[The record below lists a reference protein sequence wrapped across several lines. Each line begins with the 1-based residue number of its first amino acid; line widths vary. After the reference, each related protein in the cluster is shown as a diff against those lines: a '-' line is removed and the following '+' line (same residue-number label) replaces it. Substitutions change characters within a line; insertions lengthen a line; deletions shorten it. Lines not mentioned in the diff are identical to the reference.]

1 MRLPMNTRLALT
13 TTVVLALLAA
23 HARTQDAPLRQNV
36 EVLTAGP
43 TRLDKVKDGLYVIRG
58 PFVPC
63 GTRGCRP
70 GGADDGLIHEPGDVA
85 ARVTP
90 EGVVLVDDK
99 YPENLTDV
107 VNALRGVTTQ
117 PIRYMLNSHHHGDHV
132 SGNVNFA
139 AMGVDIIAHRRI
151 RENFLRLKQPGAPN
165 IVFEDQGGV
174 HLGGVEVRMY
184 HFGRGHTNGDTVI
197 HFPDLRA
204 VHMGDLVI
212 DGMPVI
218 DYAGGGSALAFV
230 KTIDALLKL
239 DFDIAIPGHGKLMTK
254 PEVLAYRNRFET
266 MNQRMR
272 EAIRKGVP
280 KDQLRTLEQ
289 VRTQLR
295 LADLGWEDSVSTTAS
310 LGSFSQYYD
319 ELAAAP

>member
-1 MRLPMNTRLALT
+1 
-13 TTVVLALLAA
+13 
-23 HARTQDAPLRQNV
+23 
-36 EVLTAGP
+36 
-43 TRLDKVKDGLYVIRG
+43 
-58 PFVPC
+58 VPC

-90 EGVVLVDDK
+90 EGVILVDDK

-107 VNALRGVTTQ
+107 LAALRTVTTL

-132 SGNVNFA
+132 SGNVNLA
-139 AMGVDIIAHRRI
+139 AMGIDIIAHRRI
-151 RENFLRLKQPGAPN
+151 RENFLRIKQPGAPN

-204 VHMGDLVI
+204 IHMGDLVI

-218 DYAGGGSALAFV
+218 DYPGGGSALAFV
-230 KTIDALLKL
+230 KTIDSLLAL
-239 DFDIAIPGHGKLMTK
+239 DFDVAIPGHGRVMTK
-254 PEVLAYRNRFET
+254 PEVAAYRGRFDT

-272 EAIRKGVP
+272 ELIRKGVP
-280 KDQLRTLEQ
+280 KDQLRTLAQ
-289 VRTQLR
+289 VRAQLR
-295 LADLGWEDSVSTTAS
+295 LSDLGWENSVSTTAS

-319 ELAAAP
+319 ELASAQ

>member
-1 MRLPMNTRLALT
+1 MRLTLVA
-13 TTVVLALLAA
+13 ALLMVFALLTA
-23 HARTQDAPLRQNV
+23 HARMQNASLPLRQDV
-36 EVLTAGP
+36 EVLAAGP
-43 TRLDKVKDGLYVIRG
+43 TRVERVKDGLYVIRG

-90 EGVVLVDDK
+90 EGVILVDDK

-107 VNALRGVTTQ
+107 LAALRSVTTQ
-117 PIRYMLNSHHHGDHV
+117 PIRYLLNSHHHGDHV
-132 SGNVNFA
+132 SGNVNLA
-139 AMGVDIIAHRRI
+139 AMGIDIIAHRRI

-174 HLGGVEVRMY
+174 FLGGVEVRMY
-184 HFGRGHTNGDTVI
+184 HLGRGHTNGDTVI

-204 VHMGDLVI
+204 IHMGDLVI

-230 KTIDALLKL
+230 KTIDNLLAL
-239 DFDIAIPGHGKLMTK
+239 DFDTAIPGHGKVMTK

-272 EAIRKGVP
+272 ELIRRGVP
-280 KDQLRTLEQ
+280 KDQVRTLEQ
-289 VRTQLR
+289 IRTQLK
-295 LADLGWEDSVSTTAS
+295 LADLGWDNSVSTTAS
-310 LGSFSQYYD
+310 INSFGEYYD
-319 ELAAAP
+319 ELAAAR

>member
-1 MRLPMNTRLALT
+1 MRLTLVA
-13 TTVVLALLAA
+13 ALLMVFALLTA
-23 HARTQDAPLRQNV
+23 HARMQNASLPLRQDV
-36 EVLTAGP
+36 EVLAAGP
-43 TRLDKVKDGLYVIRG
+43 TRVERVKDGLYVIRG

-85 ARVTP
+85 VRVTP
-90 EGVVLVDDK
+90 EGVILVDDK

-107 VNALRGVTTQ
+107 LAALRSVTTQ
-117 PIRYMLNSHHHGDHV
+117 PIRYLLNSHHHGDHV
-132 SGNVNFA
+132 SGNVNLA
-139 AMGVDIIAHRRI
+139 ALGIDIIAHRRI

-174 HLGGVEVRMY
+174 FLGGVEVRM
-184 HFGRGHTNGDTVI
+184 HHLGRGHTNGDTVI

-204 VHMGDLVI
+204 IHMGDLVI

-230 KTIDALLKL
+230 KTIDNLLAL
-239 DFDIAIPGHGKLMTK
+239 DFDTAIPGHGKVMTR
-254 PEVLAYRNRFET
+254 PEVQAYRNRFET

-272 EAIRKGVP
+272 ELIKKGVP
-280 KDQLRTLEQ
+280 KDQLKTLAQ
-289 VRTQLR
+289 VRAQLR
-295 LADLGWEDSVSTTAS
+295 LAELGWDNSVSTTAS

-319 ELAAAP
+319 ELAAAQ

>member
-1 MRLPMNTRLALT
+1 MRLTLVA
-13 TTVVLALLAA
+13 ALLIVFALLTA
-23 HARTQDAPLRQNV
+23 HARMQNPALPLRQDV
-36 EVLTAGP
+36 EVLAAGP
-43 TRLDKVKDGLYVIRG
+43 TRVERVKDGLYVIRG

-90 EGVVLVDDK
+90 EGVILVDDK

-107 VNALRGVTTQ
+107 LAALRSVTTQ
-117 PIRYMLNSHHHGDHV
+117 PIRYLLNSHHHGDHV
-132 SGNVNFA
+132 SGNVNLA
-139 AMGVDIIAHRRI
+139 AMGIDIIAHRRI

-174 HLGGVEVRMY
+174 FLGGVEVRM
-184 HFGRGHTNGDTVI
+184 HHLGRGHTNGDTVI

-204 VHMGDLVI
+204 IHMGDLVI

-230 KTIDALLKL
+230 KTIDNLLAL
-239 DFDIAIPGHGKLMTK
+239 DFDTAIPGHGKVMTR
-254 PEVLAYRNRFET
+254 PEVQAYRNRFET

-272 EAIRKGVP
+272 ELIKKGVP
-280 KDQLRTLEQ
+280 KDQLKTLAQ
-289 VRTQLR
+289 VRAQLR
-295 LADLGWEDSVSTTAS
+295 LAELGWDNSVSTTAS

-319 ELAAAP
+319 ELAAAQ

>member
-1 MRLPMNTRLALT
+1 MRLTLVA
-13 TTVVLALLAA
+13 ALLMVFALLTA
-23 HARTQDAPLRQNV
+23 HARMQNASLPLRQDV
-36 EVLTAGP
+36 EVLAAGP
-43 TRLDKVKDGLYVIRG
+43 TRVERVKDGLYVIRG

-90 EGVVLVDDK
+90 EGVILVDDK

-107 VNALRGVTTQ
+107 LAALRSVTTQ
-117 PIRYMLNSHHHGDHV
+117 PIRYLLNSHHHGDHV
-132 SGNVNFA
+132 SGNVNLA
-139 AMGVDIIAHRRI
+139 ALGIDIIAHRRI

-174 HLGGVEVRMY
+174 FLGGVEVQM
-184 HFGRGHTNGDTVI
+184 HHLGRGHTNGDTVI

-204 VHMGDLVI
+204 IHMGDLVI

-230 KTIDALLKL
+230 KTIDNLLAL
-239 DFDIAIPGHGKLMTK
+239 DFDTAIPGHGKVMTR
-254 PEVLAYRNRFET
+254 PEVQAYRNRFET

-272 EAIRKGVP
+272 ELIKKGVP
-280 KDQLRTLEQ
+280 KDQLKTLAQ
-289 VRTQLR
+289 VRAQLR
-295 LADLGWEDSVSTTAS
+295 LAELGWDNSVSTTAS

-319 ELAAAP
+319 EIAAAR

>member
-1 MRLPMNTRLALT
+1 MRLI
-13 TTVVLALLAA
+13 LLAA
-23 HARTQDAPLRQNV
+23 LLMVFALLTAHARMQNPSLPLRQDV
-36 EVLTAGP
+36 EVLAAGP
-43 TRLDKVKDGLYVIRG
+43 TRVERVKDGLYVIRG

-90 EGVVLVDDK
+90 EGVILVDDK

-107 VNALRGVTTQ
+107 LAALRSVTTQ
-117 PIRYMLNSHHHGDHV
+117 PIRYLLNSHHHGDHV
-132 SGNVNFA
+132 SGNVNLA
-139 AMGVDIIAHRRI
+139 ALGIDIIAHRRI

-174 HLGGVEVRMY
+174 FLGGVEVRM
-184 HFGRGHTNGDTVI
+184 HHLGRGHTNGDTVI

-204 VHMGDLVI
+204 IHMGDLVI

-230 KTIDALLKL
+230 KTIDNLLAL
-239 DFDIAIPGHGKLMTK
+239 DFDTAIPGHGKVMTR
-254 PEVLAYRNRFET
+254 PEVQAYRNRFET

-272 EAIRKGVP
+272 ELIKKGVP
-280 KDQLRTLEQ
+280 KDQLKTLAQ
-289 VRTQLR
+289 VRAQLR
-295 LADLGWEDSVSTTAS
+295 LAELGWDNSVSTTAS

-319 ELAAAP
+319 ELAAAQ

>member
-1 MRLPMNTRLALT
+1 MRPTLAAATLL
-13 TTVVLALLAA
+13 VFALLTA
-23 HARTQDAPLRQNV
+23 HARMQNTALPLRQDV

-43 TRLDKVKDGLYVIRG
+43 TRVERVKDGLYVIRG

-85 ARVTP
+85 VRVTP

-107 VNALRGVTTQ
+107 LAALRSVTTQ

-132 SGNVNFA
+132 SGNVNLA
-139 AMGVDIIAHRRI
+139 AMGIDIIAHRNI

-165 IVFEDQGGV
+165 IVFEDRGGV
-174 HLGGVEVRMY
+174 FLGGVEVRM
-184 HFGRGHTNGDTVI
+184 HHLGRGHTNGDTVI

-204 VHMGDLVI
+204 IHMGDLVI

-230 KTIDALLKL
+230 KTIDNMLAL
-239 DFDIAIPGHGKLMTK
+239 DFDVAIPGHGKVMTK
-254 PEVLAYRNRFET
+254 PEVQAYRNRFET
-266 MNQRMR
+266 MNQRLR
-272 EAIRKGVP
+272 ELIQKGVP
-280 KDQLRTLEQ
+280 KDQLKTLAQ
-289 VRTQLR
+289 ARAQLR
-295 LADLGWEDSVSTTAS
+295 LADLGWDNSVSTTAS
-310 LGSFSQYYD
+310 FGSFSQYYD
-319 ELAAAP
+319 EIAAAQ

>member
-1 MRLPMNTRLALT
+1 MRLTLVAALSM
-13 TTVVLALLAA
+13 VFALLTA
-23 HARTQDAPLRQNV
+23 HARMQNPSLPLRQDV
-36 EVLTAGP
+36 EVLAAGP
-43 TRLDKVKDGLYVIRG
+43 TRVERVKDGLYVIRG

-90 EGVVLVDDK
+90 EGVILVDDK

-107 VNALRGVTTQ
+107 LAALRSVTTQ
-117 PIRYMLNSHHHGDHV
+117 PIRYLLNSHHHGDHV
-132 SGNVNFA
+132 SGNVNLA
-139 AMGVDIIAHRRI
+139 ALGIDIIAHRRI

-174 HLGGVEVRMY
+174 FLGGVEVRM
-184 HFGRGHTNGDTVI
+184 HHLGRGHTNGDTVI

-204 VHMGDLVI
+204 IHMGDLVI

-230 KTIDALLKL
+230 KTIDNLLAL
-239 DFDIAIPGHGKLMTK
+239 DFDTAIPGHGKVMTR
-254 PEVLAYRNRFET
+254 PEVQAYRNRFET

-272 EAIRKGVP
+272 ELIKKGVP
-280 KDQLRTLEQ
+280 KDQLKTLAQ
-289 VRTQLR
+289 VRAQLR
-295 LADLGWEDSVSTTAS
+295 LAELGWDNSVSTTAS

-319 ELAAAP
+319 ELAAAQ

>member
-1 MRLPMNTRLALT
+1 
-13 TTVVLALLAA
+13 
-23 HARTQDAPLRQNV
+23 
-36 EVLTAGP
+36 
-43 TRLDKVKDGLYVIRG
+43 VIRG

-90 EGVVLVDDK
+90 EGVILVDDK

-107 VNALRGVTTQ
+107 LAALRSVTTQ
-117 PIRYMLNSHHHGDHV
+117 PIRYLLNSHHHGDHV
-132 SGNVNFA
+132 SGNVNLA
-139 AMGVDIIAHRRI
+139 ALGIDIIAHRRI

-174 HLGGVEVRMY
+174 FLGGVEVRM
-184 HFGRGHTNGDTVI
+184 HHLGRGHTNGDTVI

-204 VHMGDLVI
+204 IHMGDLVI

-218 DYAGGGSALAFV
+218 DYAGGGSALAFG
-230 KTIDALLKL
+230 KTIDNLLAL
-239 DFDIAIPGHGKLMTK
+239 DFDTAIPGHGKVMTR
-254 PEVLAYRNRFET
+254 PEVQAYRNRFET

-272 EAIRKGVP
+272 ELIKKGVP
-280 KDQLRTLEQ
+280 KDQLKTLAQ
-289 VRTQLR
+289 VRAQLR
-295 LADLGWEDSVSTTAS
+295 LAELGWDNSVSTTAS

-319 ELAAAP
+319 ELAAAQ

>member
-1 MRLPMNTRLALT
+1 MRLTLVA
-13 TTVVLALLAA
+13 ALLMVFALLTA
-23 HARTQDAPLRQNV
+23 HARMQNPSLPLRQDV
-36 EVLTAGP
+36 EVLAAGP
-43 TRLDKVKDGLYVIRG
+43 TRVERVKDGLYVIRG

-90 EGVVLVDDK
+90 EGVILVDDK

-107 VNALRGVTTQ
+107 LAALRSVTTQ
-117 PIRYMLNSHHHGDHV
+117 PIRYLLNSHHHGDHV
-132 SGNVNFA
+132 SGNVNLA
-139 AMGVDIIAHRRI
+139 ALGIDIIAHRRI

-174 HLGGVEVRMY
+174 FLGGVEVRM
-184 HFGRGHTNGDTVI
+184 HHLGRGHTNGDTVI

-204 VHMGDLVI
+204 IHMGDLVI

-230 KTIDALLKL
+230 KTIDNLLAL
-239 DFDIAIPGHGKLMTK
+239 DFDTAIPGHGKVMTK
-254 PEVLAYRNRFET
+254 PEVQAYRNRFET

-272 EAIRKGVP
+272 ELIKKGLP
-280 KDQLRTLEQ
+280 KEQLKTLAQ
-289 VRTQLR
+289 VRAQLR
-295 LADLGWEDSVSTTAS
+295 LAELGWDNSVSTTAS

-319 ELAAAP
+319 ELAAAQ

>member
-1 MRLPMNTRLALT
+1 MRLTLVA
-13 TTVVLALLAA
+13 ALLMVFALLTA
-23 HARTQDAPLRQNV
+23 HARMQNPSLPLRQDV
-36 EVLTAGP
+36 EVLAAGP
-43 TRLDKVKDGLYVIRG
+43 TRVERVKDGLYVIRG

-90 EGVVLVDDK
+90 EGVILVDDK

-107 VNALRGVTTQ
+107 LAALRSVTTQ
-117 PIRYMLNSHHHGDHV
+117 PIRYLLNSHHHGDHV
-132 SGNVNFA
+132 SGNVNLA
-139 AMGVDIIAHRRI
+139 ALGIDIIAHRRI

-174 HLGGVEVRMY
+174 FLGGVEVRM
-184 HFGRGHTNGDTVI
+184 HHLGRGHTNGDTVI
-197 HFPDLRA
+197 HFPDLRTI
-204 VHMGDLVI
+204 HMGDLVI

-230 KTIDALLKL
+230 KTIDNLLAL
-239 DFDIAIPGHGKLMTK
+239 DFDTAIPGHGKVMTR
-254 PEVLAYRNRFET
+254 PEVQAYRNRFET

-272 EAIRKGVP
+272 ELIKKGVP
-280 KDQLRTLEQ
+280 KDQLKTLAQ
-289 VRTQLR
+289 VRAQLR
-295 LADLGWEDSVSTTAS
+295 LAELGWDNSVSTTAS

-319 ELAAAP
+319 ELAAAQ

>member
-1 MRLPMNTRLALT
+1 MRPTLAAATLI
-13 TTVVLALLAA
+13 VFALLTA
-23 HARTQDAPLRQNV
+23 HARMQNTGLPLRQDV
-36 EVLTAGP
+36 EVLTTGP
-43 TRLDKVKDGLYVIRG
+43 TRVERVKDGLYVIRG

-85 ARVTP
+85 VRVTP
-90 EGVVLVDDK
+90 EGLLLVDDK

-107 VNALRGVTTQ
+107 LAALRTVTTQ

-132 SGNVNFA
+132 SGNVNLA
-139 AMGVDIIAHRRI
+139 AMGIDIIAHRRI

-184 HFGRGHTNGDTVI
+184 HLGRGHTNGDTVI

-230 KTIDALLKL
+230 KTIDAMLAL
-239 DFDIAIPGHGKLMTK
+239 DFDTAIPGHGKVMTK
-254 PEVLAYRNRFET
+254 PEVQAYRSRFET

-272 EAIRKGVP
+272 ELIKKGVT
-280 KDQLRTLEQ
+280 KDQVTTLAGA
-289 VRTQLR
+289 RAQLR
-295 LADLGWEDSVSTTAS
+295 LADLGWDNSVSTTAS
-310 LGSFSQYYD
+310 LNSFSQYYD
-319 ELAAAP
+319 ELAAAK

>member
-1 MRLPMNTRLALT
+1 MRLTLVA
-13 TTVVLALLAA
+13 ALLMVFALLTA
-23 HARTQDAPLRQNV
+23 HARMQNASLPLRQDV
-36 EVLTAGP
+36 EVLAAGP
-43 TRLDKVKDGLYVIRG
+43 TRVERVKDGLYVIRG

-90 EGVVLVDDK
+90 EGVILVDDK

-107 VNALRGVTTQ
+107 LAALRSVTTQ
-117 PIRYMLNSHHHGDHV
+117 PIRYLLNSHHHGDHV
-132 SGNVNFA
+132 SGNVNLA
-139 AMGVDIIAHRRI
+139 ALGIDIIAHRRI

-174 HLGGVEVRMY
+174 FLGGVEVRM
-184 HFGRGHTNGDTVI
+184 HHLGRGHTNGDTVI

-204 VHMGDLVI
+204 IHMGDLVI

-230 KTIDALLKL
+230 KTIDNLLAL
-239 DFDIAIPGHGKLMTK
+239 DFDTAIPGHGKVMTR
-254 PEVLAYRNRFET
+254 PEVQAYRNRFET

-272 EAIRKGVP
+272 ELIKKGVP
-280 KDQLRTLEQ
+280 KDQLKTLAQ
-289 VRTQLR
+289 VRAQLR
-295 LADLGWEDSVSTTAS
+295 LAELGWDNSVSTTAS

-319 ELAAAP
+319 EIAAAR

>member
-1 MRLPMNTRLALT
+1 MRP
-13 TTVVLALLAA
+13 LLAA
-23 HARTQDAPLRQNV
+23 TTLVVFVLLSVHAASQNQSLPLRQDV
-36 EVLTAGP
+36 EVLKAGP
-43 TRLDKVKDGLYVIRG
+43 TRVERVKDGLYVIRG

-85 ARVTP
+85 VRVTP
-90 EGVVLVDDK
+90 EGVILVDDK

-107 VNALRGVTTQ
+107 LATLRTVTTQ

-132 SGNVNFA
+132 SGNVNVA
-139 AMGVDIIAHRRI
+139 AMGIDIIAHRNI

-165 IVFEDQGGV
+165 IVFEDRGGV
-174 HLGGVEVRMY
+174 YLGGVEVRM
-184 HFGRGHTNGDTVI
+184 HHLGRGHTNGDTVI

-204 VHMGDLVI
+204 IHMGDLVI

-218 DYAGGGSALAFV
+218 DYAGGGSALEFV
-230 KTIDALLKL
+230 KTIDRMLAL
-239 DFDIAIPGHGKLMTK
+239 DFDIAIPGHGKVMTRD
-254 PEVLAYRNRFET
+254 EVRAYRARFDT

-272 EAIRKGVP
+272 ELIKKGVP
-280 KDQLRTLEQ
+280 KEAVTTLAGA
-289 VRTQLR
+289 RAQLR
-295 LADLGWEDSVSTTAS
+295 LADLGWDNSVSTTAS
-310 LGSFSQYYD
+310 LNSFSQYFD